1 MNAAGLRAREMRTF
15 RAFCDAL
22 IPRGGSLPGAE
33 DVGVAVPISDFLA
46 RAPRSVGTLVRVG
59 VYALELSAFPRLFSR
74 LPPERR
80 VRHLQRL
87 ETSRFGPFRDLFL
100 LLKALAGVGYS
111 RDARVQEALG
121 VTAGCSRDGGAA
133 YEAPRLDPDA
143 MRAPAGVE
151 RCDVV
156 VVGSGAGGAAAA
168 RYLSEAGLSVIVVEE
183 GDYHDASSYT
193 TDPVEALPNLYRDAG
208 MTVCAGRPAI
218 PMPVGRCVGGT
229 TVINSGTCFRGP
241 ADVLGRWRE
250 EYGIGWA
257 TELDGEFEEVERALD
272 ITPLPVGRVGR
283 NAELC
288 RIGAEALGASNHPIA
303 RNAGDVVCCAS
314 CPTGC
319 AIDAKRAMHVSE
331 LPRAVAAGCRIRA
344 RGKVREL
351 IGESGRAVGVRCS
364 GGYEVRARAVVLAGG
379 APGTPELLLGQG
391 LANSSGLV
399 GRHLRIHPACWVGAV
414 YDEPVR
420 GWDGV
425 MQSWA
430 VDEWNDRGLFLEAT
444 FTPLSFGAHWLRGA
458 GAPYKSRLERIDQL
472 GVIGV
477 HLSDRSQGRVRV
489 TRGGQLRVGYKLTS
503 DDAAAL
509 GFGIARAAD
518 VHFAAGATEVYPQV
532 GRVAVLRP
540 GEQTPLVEQARFHP
554 GEIRLEAFHPMG
566 TTRMGRDPTTSVVA
580 PTGET
585 HDVPGLYVA
594 DASLFPTSLRVNPM
608 ITIMAVA
615 RRIATGLAD
624 QLTTES
630 RPTAPARSVPR

>member
-1 MNAAGLRAREMRTF
+1 MNAAGLRARELRTF

-59 VYALELSAFPRLFSR
+59 LYALELSAFPRLFSR
-74 LPPERR
+74 LSPEGR
-80 VRHLQRL
+80 VKHLQRL

-111 RDARVQEALG
+111 RDVRVQEALG
-121 VTAGCSRDGGAA
+121 VTAGCARDGGVP
-133 YEAPRLDPDA
+133 YEPPRLDPEA
-143 MRAPAGVE
+143 MHAPQDVE

-156 VVGSGAGGAAAA
+156 VVG
-168 RYLSEAGLSVIVVEE
+168 
-183 GDYHDASSYT
+183 
-193 TDPVEALPNLYRDAG
+193 RDAG

-241 ADVLGRWRE
+241 VDVLGRWRE

-257 TELDGEFEEVERALD
+257 TELDEEFEEVERALD

-303 RNAGDVVCCAS
+303 RNAGDVVCCAT

-331 LPRAVAAGCRIRA
+331 LPRAVAAGCLIRA
-344 RGKVREL
+344 GTKVREV
-351 IGESGRAVGVRCS
+351 IVESGRAVGVRCS

-379 APGTPELLLGQG
+379 ALGTPELLLAQG
-391 LANSSGLV
+391 LANSSGPV

-444 FTPLSFGAHWLRGA
+444 FTPLSFGGQWLPGA
-458 GAPYKSRLERIDQL
+458 GAPFKERLAKFGHL

-477 HLSDRSQGRVRV
+477 HLSDRSEGRVAL
-489 TRGGQLRVGYKLTS
+489 RGRRSRITYRLTD

-509 GFGIARAAD
+509 RFGIARAAD
-518 VHFAAGATEVYPQV
+518 VHFAAGAREVYPQI
-532 GRVAVLRP
+532 GRVGTLRP
-540 GEQTPLVEQARFHP
+540 GEQERVIDQGRFRPH
-554 GEIRLEAFHPMG
+554 ELRLEAFHPMG
-566 TTRMGRDPTTSVVA
+566 TARMGSDPKRSVVA
-580 PTGET
+580 PSGQT
-585 HDVPGLYVA
+585 HDVPGLWIA
-594 DASLFPTSLRVNPM
+594 DGSLFPTSLRVNPM
-608 ITIMAVA
+608 VTIMAFA
-615 RRIATGLAD
+615 RRVAASLATELA
-624 QLTTES
+624 
-630 RPTAPARSVPR
+630 

>member
-1 MNAAGLRAREMRTF
+1 
-15 RAFCDAL
+15 
-22 IPRGGSLPGAE
+22 
-33 DVGVAVPISDFLA
+33 VGIAVPISDFLA
-46 RAPRSVGTLVRVG
+46 QAPGQVRSLVRVG
-59 VYALELSAFPRLFSR
+59 LRVLQWSTFPRGFAGLSR
-74 LPPERR
+74 ERR
-80 VRHLQRL
+80 ERHLRRL

-111 RDARVQEALG
+111 RDARVQSALG
-121 VTAGCSRDGGAA
+121 VTAGCARDGGAP
-133 YEAPRLDPDA
+133 YEAPRLDPEA
-143 MRAPAGVE
+143 MRAPQDVE

-168 RYLSEAGLSVIVVEE
+168 RSLSESGLSVIVVEE
-183 GDYHDASSYT
+183 GGYYDASTYT

-241 ADVLGRWRE
+241 ADVLGRWRSE
-250 EYGIGWA
+250 FGIDWA

-272 ITPLPVGRVGR
+272 VTPLPVGRVGR

-288 RIGAEALGASNHPIA
+288 RIGADALGASNHPIA
-303 RNAGDVVCCAS
+303 RNAGDVVCCAT

-331 LPRAVAAGCRIRA
+331 LPRAVATGCRIRA
-344 RGKVREL
+344 RAKVREV
-351 IGESGRAVGVRCS
+351 IVEGGRAVGVRCS

-379 APGTPELLLGQG
+379 ALGTPELLLAQG
-391 LANSSGLV
+391 LANSSGVV

-444 FTPLSFGAHWLRGA
+444 FTPLSFGGQWLPGSGA
-458 GAPYKSRLERIDQL
+458 AFKERLERFGHL

-477 HLSDRSQGRVRV
+477 HLSDRSEGRVQRSRI
-489 TRGGQLRVGYKLTS
+489 TYRLTE
-503 DDAAAL
+503 DDAATL
-509 GFGIARAAD
+509 RFGIARAAD
-518 VHFAAGATEVYPQV
+518 VHFAAGAREVYPQI
-532 GRVAVLRP
+532 GRVGTLRP
-540 GEQTPLVEQARFHP
+540 GEQERTIEQGRFRSH
-554 GEIRLEAFHPMG
+554 ELRLEAFHPMG
-566 TTRMGRDPTTSVVA
+566 TARMGSDPRRSVVA
-580 PTGET
+580 PSGQT
-585 HDVPGLYVA
+585 HDVPGLWVA
-594 DASLFPTSLRVNPM
+594 DGSLFPTSLRVNPM
-608 ITIMAVA
+608 VTIMAFA
-615 RRIATGLAD
+615 RRVAASLATELA
-624 QLTTES
+624 
-630 RPTAPARSVPR
+630 

>member
-344 RGKVREL
+344 RAKVHEV
-351 IGESGRAVGVRCS
+351 IVESGRAVGVRC
-364 GGYEVRARAVVLAGG
+364 L
-379 APGTPELLLGQG
+379 
-391 LANSSGLV
+391 
-399 GRHLRIHPACWVGAV
+399 AV

-444 FTPLSFGAHWLRGA
+444 FTPLSFGGQWLPGA
-458 GAPYKSRLERIDQL
+458 GAPFKERLAKFGHL

-477 HLSDRSQGRVRV
+477 HLSDRSEGRVAP
-489 TRGGQLRVGYKLTS
+489 RGRRSRITYRLTD

-509 GFGIARAAD
+509 RFGIARAAD
-518 VHFAAGATEVYPQV
+518 VHFAAGAREVYPQI
-532 GRVAVLRP
+532 GRVGTLRP
-540 GEQTPLVEQARFHP
+540 GEQERVIDQGRFRPH
-554 GEIRLEAFHPMG
+554 ELRLEAFHPMG
-566 TTRMGRDPTTSVVA
+566 TARMGSDPKRSVVA
-580 PTGET
+580 PSGQT
-585 HDVPGLYVA
+585 HDVPGLWIA
-594 DASLFPTSLRVNPM
+594 DGSLFPTSLRVNPM
-608 ITIMAVA
+608 VTIMAFA
-615 RRIATGLAD
+615 RRVAASLATELA
-624 QLTTES
+624 
-630 RPTAPARSVPR
+630 